1 MLIEMTVLGIEWY
14 IILAVIGVGFIAG
27 FINILAGSGSLL
39 TLPLLMFLGLP
50 ANVANGTNRI
60 AILLQNV
67 VGITSFKKQ
76 KVLSFRE
83 GLTLGIP
90 AVMGSLAGAKLA
102 VNMNDEIMTR
112 TIGGLLI
119 VMFFLVIFK
128 PNRWLVSREGNPPV
142 RLVFQVVIFFF
153 IGMYGGFIQ
162 AGVGFFLLAGLVL
175 GAGYELVKAN
185 ALKIFIVFLYTPF
198 ALVIFILN
206 EQVDYKL
213 GLILAVGNML
223 GALVATRVAVKW
235 GPRVVRYFL
244 LVILAFA
251 SLKLLGVFDFLLP

>member
-1 MLIEMTVLGIEWY
+1 MLIKMTIVGIEWY
-14 IILAVIGVGFIAG
+14 LILAVIGVGFLAG

-83 GLTLGIP
+83 GLILGIP
-90 AVMGSLAGAKLA
+90 AVLGSLIGAKLA
-102 VNMNDEIMTR
+102 LNLNDDIMTK
-112 TIGGLLI
+112 TIGGLLV
-119 VMFFLVIFK
+119 VMFFLVVFK
-128 PNRWLVSREGNPPV
+128 PNRWLESHEGNPPLKPV
-142 RLVFQVVIFFF
+142 LKAVIFFI
-153 IGMYGGFIQ
+153 IGIYGGFIQ
-162 AGVGFFLLAGLVL
+162 AGVGFFLLGGLVL

-198 ALVIFILN
+198 ALVIFIIN
-206 EQVDYKL
+206 DQVDYKL

-223 GALVATRVAVKW
+223 GAFVASRVAVKW
-235 GPRVVRYFL
+235 GPRLVRYIL
-244 LVILAFA
+244 LIVLAFA
-251 SLKLLGVFDFLLP
+251 SLNLLGVFSWF